1 MQRSRPLLVSHHLL
15 MVWVALASVGAVSTS
30 SHASNIRKVAA
41 DGSIT
46 LTNTGHRSH
55 SGRSGGQGQY
65 AYVMQNDDGEKLLTN
80 ITRRTDD
87 DRFRDFN
94 QQVKKTFYP
103 ESNIHQ
109 YKNWGANEAAVSPSG
124 SRNKNAYDALIADA
138 ARRHN
143 LDAGLMKAIMHTE
156 SGFNANARSPV
167 GAQGLM
173 QLMPATAR
181 RFGVTNAWD
190 PAQNIEGSAKY
201 LRWLLN
207 RFNGRVEHVLA
218 GYNAGEGNVDKYGGI
233 PPFRET
239 QDYVKRVLSRYNNLY
254 ANQSFQPPSRHGSNN
269 SPISLTA
276 NTTHATSDSAYTQ
289 TALAA
294 LGAPR

>member
-1 MQRSRPLLVSHHLL
+1 MQRPKPLLVSHHLL
-15 MVWVALASVGAVSTS
+15 MVWVALASVGAVSTA
-30 SHASNIRKVAA
+30 SHASSIRKVAA

-46 LTNTGHRSH
+46 LTNAGQSNR
-55 SGRSGGQGQY
+55 RGQGQY

-254 ANQSFQPPSRHGSNN
+254 ANQSFQAQTSKSSTNQPV
-269 SPISLTA
+269 SLAMSHTPTDQA
-276 NTTHATSDSAYTQ
+276 SDSAYTQ